1 MMSELEAI
9 LGSDLVTMV
18 FLYGSAAMLIVSMI
32 VVIWLCETKRSRA
45 AVRAGQAAFL
55 KAAPHRN

>member
-1 MMSELEAI
+1 MTNELEAI

-32 VVIWLCETKRSRA
+32 VVTWLCETRRSRA
-45 AVRAGQAAFL
+45 AARTGQAAFV
-55 KAAPHRN
+55 KVAPRRS

>member
-1 MMSELEAI
+1 MTNELEAI

-32 VVIWLCETKRSRA
+32 VVTWLCETRGSRA
-45 AVRAGQAAFL
+45 AARTGQAAFA
-55 KAAPHRN
+55 KVTPRRS